1 MRRWLRQFMVVC
13 FIVIFIVQLERVL
26 AVSAQQAQGAK
37 ALFYTEA
44 GTTVS
49 SQSPI
54 SESLSGT
61 PSPSKRP
68 AKSRVATPPPVPVRQ
83 DMAATPQQDPWF
95 GIAYWVELQRDNVMM
110 RIADP
115 ASFNF
120 RSGDRIRFQ
129 VMANTPGYLY
139 IVNRGSSG
147 QETLLFPTTQYN
159 FNWLEARKPYPVP
172 QSGWILFDD
181 QPGEE
186 NVSLMLSPK
195 PLLDGGVGEPAP
207 SSTMPPAASARFAE
221 VTNMCGTKDLLVCG
235 AKDLLVERDETQG
248 QQATYVGG
256 VVRTSA
262 EAPERFSLIA
272 HRVRLLHR

>member
-1 MRRWLRQFMVVC
+1 MRRGLRQFMVVC
-13 FIVIFIVQLERVL
+13 LIVMSMVQLGRLL
-26 AVSAQQAQGAK
+26 AVSAQQDKGAK
-37 ALFYTEA
+37 ALFYSEA
-44 GTTVS
+44 GSTVS
-49 SQSPI
+49 SQSP
-54 SESLSGT
+54 SRESVPGT

-68 AKSRVATPPPVPVRQ
+68 AKPRIVT
-83 DMAATPQQDPWF
+83 TPQQAPWL
-95 GIAYWVELQRDNVMM
+95 GMAYWVELQRDNLIM

-115 ASFNF
+115 ASFDF
-120 RSGDRIRFQ
+120 RSGDRLRFQ

-147 QETLLFPTTQYN
+147 QETLLFPTTPYN
-159 FNWLEARKPYPVP
+159 FNWLEARKPYAVP
-172 QSGWILFDD
+172 QSGWILFDN

-186 NVSLMLSPK
+186 NVALMLSPK
-195 PLLDGGVGEPAP
+195 PLLAGVGEPAP
-207 SSTMPPAASARFAE
+207 SSTLSPAASARFVE
-221 VTNMCGTKDLLVCG
+221 VANTCGTKDLLVCG

-262 EAPERFSLIA
+262 DAPERFSLIA

>member
-1 MRRWLRQFMVVC
+1 
-13 FIVIFIVQLERVL
+13 
-26 AVSAQQAQGAK
+26 
-37 ALFYTEA
+37 
-44 GTTVS
+44 
-49 SQSPI
+49 
-54 SESLSGT
+54 
-61 PSPSKRP
+61 
-68 AKSRVATPPPVPVRQ
+68 
-83 DMAATPQQDPWF
+83 MAATPQQSAWL
-95 GIAYWVELQRDNVMM
+95 GMAYWVELQRGNFIM

-115 ASFNF
+115 ASFDF

-147 QETLLFPTTQYN
+147 QETLLFPTTPYN
-159 FNWLEARKPYPVP
+159 FNWLEARKPYSVP
-172 QSGWILFDD
+172 QSGWILFDA

-186 NVSLMLSPK
+186 NVALMLSPR
-195 PLLDGGVGEPAP
+195 PLLDGVREPAA
-207 SSTMPPAASARFAE
+207 SSTLSPAASARFDE

-256 VVRTSA
+256 IVRTSA